1 MAHMV
6 SFLLPVLLCI
16 AIYFVPSV
24 NKMLKPELQHDH
36 HKNLVR
42 GILLALCMFLQE
54 VADLVNLKN
63 ATGLYGAR
71 TERVVNKF
79 RQLMLHPDF
88 HRYVKTVLGTIQ
100 YVCGNIALHGFLDDI
115 LAFGAVH
122 FMGTRNTERPFDHMM
137 V

>member
-1 MAHMV
+1 MAHMM
-6 SFLLPVLLCI
+6 SFLLSVLLCT
-16 AIYFVPSV
+16 AIYFMPSI

-54 VADLVNLKN
+54 VAHLVCPKN
-63 ATGLYGAR
+63 TPSLYGTL
-71 TERVVNKF
+71 TERVMNKF

-100 YVCGNIALHGFLDDI
+100 HVCGNIALHGFLDDI
-115 LAFGAVH
+115 LAFSAVH
-122 FMGTRNTERPFDHMM
+122 FMG
-137 V
+137 